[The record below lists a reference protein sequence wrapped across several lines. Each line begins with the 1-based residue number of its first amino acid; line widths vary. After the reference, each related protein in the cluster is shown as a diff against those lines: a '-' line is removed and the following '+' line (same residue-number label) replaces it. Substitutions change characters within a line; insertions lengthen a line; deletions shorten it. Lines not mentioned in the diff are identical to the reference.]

1 MYIALIA
8 DDNKK
13 ELMAQFCIA
22 YSGILSKHHLFATQA
37 TGHYISDASGLEIE
51 TFMNGSMGGKE
62 QIASRVSFNEI
73 DNVFYFRSTSEE
85 RIATE
90 DEINLLR
97 LCDMYNVPVATNIA
111 TAEVLVTAIESGALN
126 WREFINPRSEYNL
139 RKRGY

>member
-1 MYIALIA
+1 MEIALIA

-22 YSGILSKHHLFATQA
+22 YSGILEKHHLFATQA

-51 TFMNGSMGGKE
+51 TFLNGSMGGKE

-73 DNVFYFRSTSEE
+73 DIVFYFRSTSEE

-111 TAEVLVTAIESGALN
+111 TAEALVHALERGDLD
-126 WREFINPRSEYNL
+126 WRDIVNPKL
-139 RKRGY
+139 